1 MTIEQPQQQIT
12 PEPAPATPGQAPE
25 SSRSATKAILVLFVI
40 FAAVISAVVY
50 SGILSRTASAASLA
64 RETREDSVLAVSV
77 VHPKSGSA
85 DEEVVLP
92 GNIQA
97 FTDSPIYARTNG
109 YLRKWYVD
117 IGTRV
122 KGGQLLAEIDAPELD
137 HQLQQA
143 KADLETAHANL
154 RLAQSTADRWQFLL
168 KTQSVSRQETD
179 EKVGDLN
186 AKKAMVDA
194 SASAVSRLEDLQSY
208 EKVTAPF
215 DGVITARNTDV
226 GALIDAG
233 ANSPGKELFHLAATG
248 QLRVFVNVPEAY
260 DRAAQ
265 SGARASLQLT
275 EFPSRNFTGTLVR
288 NANAIDTTSRTLL
301 VEVDVDNSNGE
312 LLPGA
317 YVLVHLKLP
326 GKTTHGLT
334 IPVNT
339 MLFRSE
345 GLRVAVVRQ
354 GRAQLIPIVIG
365 RDYGSD
371 AEIVSGLTA
380 NDQVIANPA
389 DSLISG
395 EEVRIVGSSGASGV
409 TTGAA
414 K

>member
-1 MTIEQPQQQIT
+1 MTIEQPQEEIT
-12 PEPAPATPGQAPE
+12 TQSGPETAPAKSAK
-25 SSRSATKAILVLFVI
+25 SSLGAIFVLFVV
-40 FAAVISAVVY
+40 FAAVIGAVVY
-50 SGILSRTASAASLA
+50 TGILSRTASAASLA
-64 RETREDSVLAVSV
+64 RQTSEDAVLAVSV
-77 VHPKSGSA
+77 VHPKTGSA
-85 DEEVVLP
+85 EEEVVLP

-109 YLRKWYVD
+109 YLKKWYVD
-117 IGTRV
+117 IGTHV
-122 KGGQLLAEIDAPELD
+122 KAGDLLAEIDAPELD

-143 KADLETAHANL
+143 KADLETAQANL
-154 RLAQSTADRWQFLL
+154 KLAQSTADRWQFLL

-194 SASAVSRLEDLQSY
+194 SASAVHRLEDLQSY

-233 ANSPGKELFHLAATG
+233 ANSLGKELFHLAATG
-248 QLRVFVNVPEAY
+248 RLRVFVNVPEAY
-260 DRAAQ
+260 DRAAEP
-265 SGARASLQLT
+265 GAHATLQLT
-275 EFPSRNFTGTLVR
+275 EFPTRHFSGTLVR
-288 NANAIDTTSRTLL
+288 NANAIDTASRTLL
-301 VEVDVDNSNGE
+301 VEVDVDNPTGE

-326 GKTTHGLT
+326 GKTNHGLT

-345 GLRVAVVRQ
+345 GLQVAVVRD
-354 GRAQLIPIVIG
+354 GRAQLVPIVMG
-365 RDYGSD
+365 RDFGSE
-371 AEIVSGLTA
+371 AEVVSGLTP
-380 NDQVIANPA
+380 NDRVIANPA

-395 EEVRIVGSSGASGV
+395 EPVRVADTQGGSR
-409 TTGAA
+409 
-414 K
+414 